1 MQIKAFAAAAKG
13 AGLTPFE
20 YQAPELGPHDV
31 LVKVQTC
38 GVCRSDVHM
47 IDDDWRFSRYP
58 LVPGHEVVGTV
69 VRAGSAL
76 RGLAPGDRVG
86 VGWQRSA
93 CLSCPDCLSGN
104 ENLCDQARSLVGD
117 GHGGFGDHVVLDG
130 RFAFKLPESLAPEW
144 AGPLLCGGITVYS
157 ALKHAGMASGQEIGV
172 LGLGGLG
179 HLGVQFAARLG
190 NRVTAF
196 TTSEDKARRAGE
208 LGATEVVVTRGGK
221 APVKLA
227 RKLDLLL
234 VTAPAALD
242 WNPWLE
248 LMAADGVVTFV
259 AASAQAKI
267 RLDLLMAK
275 RRRVQGSLIG
285 GRGEI
290 VEMLEVAARHGV
302 RPQVEVFPLAEAN
315 AAIRKV
321 RDNTVRHRAVLA
333 VA

>member
-1 MQIKAFAAAAKG
+1 MRIKALAAAAKG
-13 AGLTPFE
+13 AALTPFE

-31 LVKVQTC
+31 LVKVDSC
-38 GVCRSDVHM
+38 GICHSDVHM
-47 IDDDWRFSRYP
+47 IDDDWRSSRYP

-76 RGLAPGDRVG
+76 PELAPGDRVG

-93 CLSCPDCLSGN
+93 CLACRDCLSGN
-104 ENLCDQARSLVGD
+104 ENLCQRARSLIGD
-117 GHGGFGDHVVLDG
+117 GHGGFGDHVALDG
-130 RFAFKLPESLAPEW
+130 RFAFKLPEALDSRA

-157 ALKHAGMASGQEIGV
+157 ALKHAGMGSGQEIGV
-172 LGLGGLG
+172 LGVGGLG

-196 TTSEDKARRAGE
+196 TTSEDKARQAGD
-208 LGATEVVVTRGGK
+208 LGAAEAVVTREGK
-221 APVKLA
+221 APGKLA
-227 RKLDLLL
+227 RGLDILL

-248 LMAADGVVTFV
+248 LLAVDGTLAFV
-259 AASAQAKI
+259 AASAQA
-267 RLDLLMAK
+267 RLRIDLLMAK

-290 VEMLEVAARHGV
+290 AEMLDVAARYRV
-302 RPQVEVFPLAEAN
+302 EPRVEVFPLAAAN
-315 AAIRKV
+315 AAIQKV
-321 RDNTVRHRAVLA
+321 RDNTVRHRAVLE

>member
-1 MQIKAFAAAAKG
+1 MRIHALAASAKG
-13 AGLTPFE
+13 AALTPFE
-20 YQAPELGPHDV
+20 YEAPELGPHDV

-38 GVCRSDVHM
+38 GICHSDVHM
-47 IDDDWRFSRYP
+47 IDDDWRLSRYP

-69 VRAGSAL
+69 VRAGRAL
-76 RGLAPGDRVG
+76 GGLAPGDRVG

-93 CLSCPDCLSGN
+93 CLACPDCRSGN
-104 ENLCDQARSLVGD
+104 ENLCDQARSLIGD
-117 GHGGFGDHVVLDG
+117 GHGGFGDHVALDG
-130 RFAFKLPESLAPEW
+130 RFAFKLPEELASEW

-172 LGLGGLG
+172 LGVGGLG
-179 HLGVQFAARLG
+179 HLAVQFAARLG
-190 NRVTAF
+190 NRVTVF

-208 LGATEVVVTRGGK
+208 LGAAEAVVTREGQ
-221 APVKLA
+221 APGKLA
-227 RKLDLLL
+227 RALDLLL

-242 WNPWLE
+242 WNPWLQ
-248 LMAADGVVTFV
+248 LLATDGALVFV
-259 AASAQAKI
+259 AASAQAAI

-290 VEMLEVAARHGV
+290 AEMLEVAARHGV

-315 AAIRKV
+315 AAV
-321 RDNTVRHRAVLA
+321 RTVRHNTVRHRAVLK

>member
-1 MQIKAFAAAAKG
+1 MRIHALAAAAKG
-13 AGLTPFE
+13 ARLTPFE
-20 YQAPELGPHDV
+20 YEAPELGPHDV
-31 LVKVQTC
+31 LVKVHTC
-38 GVCRSDVHM
+38 GICHSDVHM
-47 IDDDWRFSRYP
+47 IDDDWRSSRYP

-76 RGLAPGDRVG
+76 GGLGPGDRVG

-93 CLSCPDCLSGN
+93 CLACEDCLAGN
-104 ENLCDQARSLVGD
+104 ENLCDRARSLIGD
-117 GHGGFGDHVVLDG
+117 GHGGFGDHVALDG
-130 RFAFKLPESLAPEW
+130 RFAFKLPEGLAPES

-172 LGLGGLG
+172 LGIGGLG

-196 TTSEDKARRAGE
+196 TTSEDKARQAGT
-208 LGATEVVVTRGGK
+208 LGAADAVVARDGK
-221 APVKLA
+221 APSTLA
-227 RKLDLLL
+227 RKLDILL

-242 WNPWLE
+242 WNPWLK
-248 LMAADGVVTFV
+248 LLAVDGTLAFV

-267 RLDLLMAK
+267 RIDLLMDK

-290 VEMLEVAARHGV
+290 AEMLEMAARHGV
-302 RPQVEVFPLAEAN
+302 RPQVELFPLDEAN

-321 RDNTVRHRAVLA
+321 RDNTVRHRAVLK

>member
-1 MQIKAFAAAAKG
+1 MQIHALAAGAKG
-13 AGLTPFE
+13 AALTPFE

-31 LVKVQTC
+31 LVKVHTC
-38 GVCRSDVHM
+38 GICHSDVHM
-47 IDDDWRFSRYP
+47 IDDDWRVARYP

-76 RGLAPGDRVG
+76 GDLVPGDRVG

-93 CLSCPDCLSGN
+93 CRDCLSGN
-104 ENLCDQARSLVGD
+104 ENLCERARSLIGD
-117 GHGGFGDHVVLDG
+117 GHGGFGDHVALDG
-130 RFAFKLPESLAPEW
+130 RFAFKLPEPLAAES

-157 ALKHAGMASGQEIGV
+157 ALKHAGMSSGQEIGV
-172 LGLGGLG
+172 LGVGGLG

-196 TTSEDKARRAGE
+196 TTSEDKAREAGK
-208 LGATEVVVTRGGK
+208 LGAAEAVVTKEGK
-221 APVKLA
+221 APGKLA

-242 WNPWLE
+242 WNSWLE
-248 LMAADGVVTFV
+248 LLAVDGTLAFV
-259 AASAQAKI
+259 AAAAQAKI
-267 RLDLLMAK
+267 RIDLLMAK

-290 VEMLEVAARHGV
+290 AEMLDVAARYGV
-302 RPQVEVFPLAEAN
+302 KPQVELFPLAEAN

-321 RDNTVRHRAVLA
+321 RDNTVRHRAVLK